1 MISNLQILFG
11 EKDIDTVWRALRS
24 CREITVESS
33 MGDKRI
39 RVHTCPAA
47 PVWSVP
53 YLVRLEQWDGTVYS
67 SQYFTSVEEMEVT
80 RWVD

>member
-1 MISNLQILFG
+1 MIRLLG
-11 EKDIDTVWRALRS
+11 EKEFDTIHKALRS
-24 CREITVESS
+24 CREITVERS

-47 PVWSVP
+47 PVWNVP

-67 SQYFTSVEEMEVT
+67 SQYFTSIEEMEVT
-80 RWVD
+80 RWPD

>member
-1 MISNLQILFG
+1 MIVLG
-11 EKDIDTVWRALRS
+11 EKELDTIRKALRG
-24 CREITVESS
+24 CREITVERS

-47 PVWSVP
+47 PVWGVP

-67 SQYFTSVEEMEVT
+67 SQYFSSVDDMKEGGC
-80 RWVD
+80 

>member
-24 CREITVESS
+24 CREITVERS

-53 YLVRLEQWDGTVYS
+53 YLVRLEQWEGTMYS

-80 RWVD
+80 RWVE

>member
-1 MISNLQILFG
+1 MIRLLG
-11 EKDIDTVWRALRS
+11 EKELDKIRKALRS
-24 CREITVESS
+24 CREITMERS

-47 PVWSVP
+47 PVWGVP